1 MADSYDN
8 NDCYTP
14 QEWHEATPSVGKRF
28 LYFKVN
34 YVKITEGE
42 IDRQEHYINREERNR
57 AYRVKIDWQKC
68 FWTNTPQDNVSIAI
82 LGNGYW
88 TEEFHYDPDYDSSLS
103 AVLFVNPGAGYVC
116 NSSIGTGNISTGSW
130 TGLEGYDCCII
141 GPLTRTRDANGA
153 VTLVSGGDVTVL
165 RKNRSTGVVSEYWA
179 DTDNDKDGTHSG
191 GAHVTETYYVTAI
204 IYDVDNNSEVP
215 DIFEAAIPTDHA
227 WYRTSDP
234 DWIELGSN
242 PLTNQVTY
250 NQELRNLASW
260 YMDDHG
266 EIKANIVPHMLEW
279 AYPYPYGK
287 WYREDE
293 WITNRGL
300 PKFLSWS
307 QPYPYGKWYREN
319 GVFKTRGMPDPL
331 INDLGAFSGCTNL
344 TRVDIPE
351 TVETIGRYSFYQT
364 ALTEVT
370 LPDNCTYYATSF
382 PEDCVVT
389 GGQLLDEI

>member
-14 QEWHEATPSVGKRF
+14 QEWHEATPTMGLRF

-57 AYRVKIDWQKC
+57 AYRVRTDWQEC

-103 AVLFVNPGAGYVC
+103 AALFVNPGAGYVC

-153 VTLVSGGDVTVL
+153 VTLVSGADVTVL

-179 DTDNDKDGTHSG
+179 DTDNGKDGTHSG
-191 GAHVTETYYVTAI
+191 GAHITETYYVTAI
-204 IYDVDNNSEVP
+204 IYDVDANSEVP
-215 DIFEAAIPTDHA
+215 DIFEAATPTDHA

-234 DWIELGSN
+234 GWIELGSN
-242 PLTNQVTY
+242 PLTNQVKY

-260 YMDDHG
+260 HMDDNG
-266 EIKANIVPHMLEW
+266 EIKADIVPHTLEW
-279 AYPYPYGK
+279 AFPYPYGK
-287 WYREDE
+287 WYRDSDG
-293 WITNRGL
+293 TL
-300 PKFLSWS
+300 
-307 QPYPYGKWYREN
+307 
-319 GVFKTRGMPDPL
+319 KTRGLPDPL
-331 INDLGAFSGCTNL
+331 INDLGAFSGVETL
-344 TRVDIPE
+344 MEVRIPE
-351 TVETIGRYSFYQT
+351 TVRSIGRYSFHGT
-364 ALTEVT
+364 SLTEVE
-370 LPDNCTYYATSF
+370 LPENCTYYSTSF
-382 PEDCVVT
+382 PPGCVIH
-389 GGQLLDEI
+389 GGQLIN